1 MKLEAVPIRPSPTV
15 VPLDQRSRR
24 MRTALMSAAFFVLA
38 LVLFVPGAMTLAP
51 TGLASAGTVGGAAT
65 EDGPESTRVRLLP
78 ISVDERGRAQV
89 ETVVLEK
96 DVRRVVFYLDGD
108 KVAERKRV
116 PFQTRIEVPPEG
128 RAEVRVV
135 AYGPDGR
142 LGEDTAIA
150 QRGGRPLRV
159 RIAEVVPGDG
169 GIRSGFRVVVDAS
182 SPMVEFVDRLELSL
196 DGERVVSQ
204 AGSEALGRTTHAID
218 AVGAGAGILT
228 ATLHLADGRWLD
240 DAVSLDGIISPLVRE
255 EVDVRLVQL
264 QAVATD
270 KRGTTV
276 VDIEPGDLQ
285 VFENGTRV
293 DLESAFRAPSVALT
307 LGLAVD
313 TSGSMRDKWRETIA
327 AVDGFLGRLMSPRDQ
342 AFLVDFDVNLE
353 LRTPPSSDPAAIRSA
368 LEGVQP
374 DGGTALYDSIVFSLL
389 QFQREPG
396 RRGLVVIT
404 DGVDAGSFTNP
415 ERTVELARRFGVPVY
430 LIVLEAS
437 GRGRGA
443 AAPVHSLKLLTEP
456 SGGRIFR
463 VSSGRALQAA
473 LQQIR
478 VELEHQ
484 ILLSYSTTTEFDW
497 RKPPK
502 IEVRA
507 QGRPDVRV
515 KTVFAADY

>member
-1 MKLEAVPIRPSPTV
+1 MSIRTSPPGLPSF
-15 VPLDQRSRR
+15 SRLSR
-24 MRTALMSAAFFVLA
+24 PA
-38 LVLFVPGAMTLAP
+38 LVLFAAMTALSAAAP
-51 TGLASAGTVGGAAT
+51 AS

-78 ISVDERGRAQV
+78 VAVDDRGRAEV

-96 DVRRVVFYLDGD
+96 DIRRVVFYLDGE

-116 PFQTRIEVPPEG
+116 PFQTRIDVPEEG

-142 LGEDTAIA
+142 LGEDSVLVE
-150 QRGGRPLRV
+150 RGGRPLRV
-159 RIAEVVPGDG
+159 RLAEIAPQDG
-169 GIRSGFRVVVDAS
+169 GFRVLVDAS
-182 SPMVEFVDRLELSL
+182 SPVAELVERLELSL
-196 DGERVVSQ
+196 DGEPVVEVV
-204 AGSEALGRTTHAID
+204 GREALGRTTHQLS
-218 AVGAGAGILT
+218 AGAGSARVLT

-240 DAVSLDGIISPLVRE
+240 DAVSLDGVRAPLVRE

-276 VDIEPGDLQ
+276 VDVEPTDLQ
-285 VFENGTRV
+285 VFENGSQME
-293 DLESAFRAPSVALT
+293 LESAFRAPSVSLT

-313 TSGSMRDKWRETIA
+313 TSGSMRDKWRETIG
-327 AVDGFLGRLMSPRDQ
+327 AVDGFLAELMTPRDR

-353 LRTPPSSDPAAIRSA
+353 LRTAPTSEPAEIRRA

-374 DGGTALYDSIVFSLL
+374 EGGTALYDSIVFSLL

-404 DGVDAGSFTNP
+404 DGIDAGSFTDP

-430 LIVLEAS
+430 LIVLEDG
-437 GRGRGA
+437 GRGRGF

-456 SGGRIFR
+456 SGGRMFR
-463 VSSGRALQAA
+463 VSSGRALVAA

-484 ILLSYSTTTEFDW
+484 ILLSYSTATEFDW

-502 IEVRA
+502 IEVRVKN
-507 QGRPDVRV
+507 RPEVRV
-515 KTVFAADY
+515 KSVFAADLLD